1 MDKGAELERLQEQND
16 ALQRMSLQAR
26 ILQAQA
32 VAVKAESAVWR
43 LSTKPRHKALIGVE
57 LKGNPP
63 KVSLTTAIGLG
74 LFKLGLS
81 SAMSCL

>member
-26 ILQAQA
+26 ILQVQA

-43 LSTKPRHKALIGVE
+43 LSTRV
-57 LKGNPP
+57 
-63 KVSLTTAIGLG
+63 AIART
-74 LFKLGLS
+74 LS
-81 SAMSCL
+81 SISKAYHIA